1 MLTFTQFLKQ
11 HNLKNKS
18 TSNIEINKVNPNVEV
33 VTKSQLINQSEGKT
47 FIVNLD
53 DKKGTHWALLIDGF
67 YFDPF
72 GVSPPRE
79 VKCDLYST
87 YQIQKVNESYC
98 AAYCLYVVY
107 LVESGLRFK
116 QAVLNLFFQRN
127 R

>member
-18 TSNIEINKVNPNVEV
+18 TSNIEINKVNPSVEI
-33 VTKSQLINQSEGKT
+33 VTKSQLIKT
-47 FIVNLD
+47 NKTIINLD
-53 DKKGTHWALLIDGF
+53 DEKGTHWTLLIDGF

-72 GVSPPRE
+72 GVSPPSE

-116 QAVLNLFFQRN
+116 QAVLNLYFQRIK
-127 R
+127 

>member
-1 MLTFTQFLKQ
+1 MLTFNQFLKQ

-18 TSNIEINKVNPNVEV
+18 TSNIEIKNVNPDVEV
-33 VTKSQLINQSEGKT
+33 ITKSQPIKT
-47 FIVNLD
+47 NKTVINLD
-53 DKKGTHWALLIDGF
+53 DDKGTQWTLWLDRN

-72 GVSPPRE
+72 GVPPPSE

-87 YQIQKVNESYC
+87 YKIQKLDESYC

-107 LVESGLRFK
+107 LVESGLSFK

-127 R
+127 K

>member
-1 MLTFTQFLKQ
+1 MQ

-18 TSNIEINKVNPNVEV
+18 TSIIEIKNVNPNVEV
-33 VTKSQLINQSEGKT
+33 ITKSQPVQTNKT
-47 FIVNLD
+47 IINLD
-53 DKKGTHWALLIDGF
+53 DDKGTHWTLLIDGF

-107 LVESGLRFK
+107 LVESGLSFK

-127 R
+127 K

>member
-18 TSNIEINKVNPNVEV
+18 TSNIEINKVNPDVEV
-33 VTKSQLINQSEGKT
+33 ITKSQPIRTNKT
-47 FIVNLD
+47 IINLD
-53 DKKGTHWALLIDGF
+53 DEKGTHWTLLIDGF
-67 YFDPF
+67 YFDAF

-98 AAYCLYVVY
+98 AAYCLYIVY
-107 LVESGLRFK
+107 LMESGITFK
-116 QAVLNLFFQRN
+116 QAVLNLFFQRQ
-127 R
+127 